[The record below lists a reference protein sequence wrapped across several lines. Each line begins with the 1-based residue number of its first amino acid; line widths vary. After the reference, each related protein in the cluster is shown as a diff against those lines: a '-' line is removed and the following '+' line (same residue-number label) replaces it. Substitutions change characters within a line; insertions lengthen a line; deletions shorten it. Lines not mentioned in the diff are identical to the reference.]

1 MARRPGA
8 EEERP
13 WGLAEHG
20 RLGKRKVVGVV
31 VLDGWG
37 EAPPDPFNC
46 IHVADTPTLDAL
58 KKGAPER
65 WRLIKA
71 HGTAVGL
78 PTDDDMGNSEGR
90 RIRWEG
96 LGGAAPTVPHLQ
108 LAAASSEAEHPLL
121 DSLLQ
126 QHSNLF
132 DKPQGLPPSRVYDH
146 HIHLVPG
153 STPVAVRPYRY
164 PQLQKDEL
172 ERQCALMLAAGII
185 RTSTSPFTA
194 PALLVRKSD
203 GTWRFCIDYRALNAL
218 TLKDKF
224 PIPVVDELLDEL
236 HGARFFTK
244 LDLRSGYHQVRM
256 HPDDIA
262 KTAFRTHHGH
272 FEFLVMPFGLANAP
286 ATFQALM
293 NDVLRPYLRRFV
305 LVFFDDILIYSAT
318 WDEHLQHVAIVF
330 NELRAHH
337 LHLKRSKCS
346 FGTPTVAYLGH
357 VISADG
363 GRSAGSSDSPATTGN
378 LSGNSDSS
386 RRPSRGCFAA
396 TPSPG
401 TTRRRRRSRPSRGPS
416 RQAPSSRC
424 PTSTGRSCAKLVDL
438 ALDSGKIYEGE
449 GFKYIQQ
456 SFDTGTLHLIGLLSD
471 GGVHSRIDQLQLLLK
486 GASEHGAKRIRVHI
500 LTDGRDVLDGSSV
513 TFVETLENDLA
524 KLQEKG
530 VDARIASGGG
540 RMYVTMDRYENDWQ
554 VVKRGW
560 DAQVLGEAP
569 HKFPSALEA
578 VKKLRDDDPKANDQY
593 LPPFVVVDESG
604 KPVGPIVDGDAVVT
618 FNFRADRMVMLAKAL
633 EYEDLDKFDRV
644 RFPRIRYA
652 GMLQYDG
659 ELKLPS
665 HYLVAPPEIERTSGE
680 YLAHNGVRTY
690 ACSETVKFGHVTFF
704 WNGNR
709 SGYFNPNLERYEEIP
724 SDTGIPFN
732 VQPRMKAVEVA
743 EKARDAILS
752 GKFDQVR
759 VNIPN
764 ADMVGHTGD
773 LEATIAGCKAAD
785 EAVKIILDAIEQ
797 VGGIFVV
804 TADHGNAEDMVKR
817 DKSGKPIRD
826 KDGNVQ
832 PLTSHT
838 LNPVPIAIGGPG
850 LAPGATFR
858 EDLPDAGLA
867 NVAATLINL
876 HGFEAPRHYEP
887 TLIQVSPVPF

>member
-1 MARRPGA
+1 MMARRPGA
-8 EEERP
+8 GEERP
-13 WGLAEHG
+13 WKLAEHA
-20 RLGKRKVVGVV
+20 RLGKGKVVGVV

-78 PTDDDMGNSEGR
+78 PTDDDMGNSEVG
-90 RIRWEG
+90 
-96 LGGAAPTVPHLQ
+96 H
-108 LAAASSEAEHPLL
+108 
-121 DSLLQ
+121 
-126 QHSNLF
+126 
-132 DKPQGLPPSRVYDH
+132 
-146 HIHLVPG
+146 
-153 STPVAVRPYRY
+153 
-164 PQLQKDEL
+164 
-172 ERQCALMLAAGII
+172 
-185 RTSTSPFTA
+185 
-194 PALLVRKSD
+194 
-203 GTWRFCIDYRALNAL
+203 NAL
-218 TLKDKF
+218 
-224 PIPVVDELLDEL
+224 
-236 HGARFFTK
+236 GA
-244 LDLRSGYHQVRM
+244 GQ
-256 HPDDIA
+256 
-262 KTAFRTHHGH
+262 
-272 FEFLVMPFGLANAP
+272 
-286 ATFQALM
+286 
-293 NDVLRPYLRRFV
+293 
-305 LVFFDDILIYSAT
+305 IYA
-318 WDEHLQHVAIVF
+318 Q
-330 NELRAHH
+330 
-337 LHLKRSKCS
+337 
-346 FGTPTVAYLGH
+346 G
-357 VISADG
+357 
-363 GRSAGSSDSPATTGN
+363 
-378 LSGNSDSS
+378 
-386 RRPSRGCFAA
+386 
-396 TPSPG
+396 
-401 TTRRRRRSRPSRGPS
+401 
-416 RQAPSSRC
+416 
-424 PTSTGRSCAKLVDL
+424 AKLVDL
-438 ALDSGKIYEGE
+438 ALASGKIYEGE

-456 SFDTGTLHLIGLLSD
+456 SFETGTLHLIGLLSD

-513 TFVETLENDLA
+513 TFVETLESDLA
-524 KLQEKG
+524 KLREKG

-569 HKFPSALEA
+569 QKFPSALEA

-604 KPVGPIVDGDAVVT
+604 KPAGPIVDGDAVVT

-633 EYEDLDKFDRV
+633 EYEDFDKFDRV
-644 RFPRIRYA
+644 KFPRIRYA
-652 GMLQYDG
+652 GMLQYNG
-659 ELKLPS
+659 ELQLPS

-773 LEATIAGCKAAD
+773 LEATIVGCKAAD

-850 LAPGATFR
+850 LAPGATFL
-858 EDLPDAGLA
+858 EDLQDAGLA

-876 HGFEAPRHYEP
+876 HGFEAPHHYEP
-887 TLIQVSPVPF
+887 TLIHVSPAPF